1 MRNLIKEIQEK
12 GPWFYRVKGWILT
25 DVEGYPGYDLPE
37 HLVWVDIDPLEI
49 DSDGHL
55 TGQCIKGVPIV
66 DTLTARQWTIP
77 HGWREDNTHTIRH
90 YYYPDGRWVEEE
102 LNYPYYDLCERLPD
116 NHTRRPL
123 IAALAFICTTLGGW
137 EEISLREQDVLFSV

>member
-1 MRNLIKEIQEK
+1 MVLSSKRMD
-12 GPWFYRVKGWILT
+12 PYRCGRVPRIRSTRTPCLGRR
-25 DVEGYPGYDLPE
+25 
-37 HLVWVDIDPLEI
+37 DPLEI

-77 HGWREDNTHTIRH
+77 HGWREDNIHTIRH

-123 IAALAFICTTLGGW
+123 IAA
-137 EEISLREQDVLFSV
+137 